1 MILALQA
8 LPLLLLIGL
17 LFSGRVAPVPA
28 VLAALAAAIPAAFVS
43 LPGGVG
49 LPGFLGEQILRG
61 AYLALQPMGVVLAG
75 LLFHAAVSEAE
86 ASAGATTA
94 TPRRIFIATLL
105 LGCFLESVTGFGVG
119 AVFAL
124 ASLRGGR
131 YRRAGRRH
139 GAAGALP
146 DPLGGTWPRHPAWR
160 GADWLAG
167 TRHCQHHRPAQC
179 GLAIGIG
186 AGAVAALP
194 RGRA

>member
-124 ASLRGGR
+124 ASLRGMGVI
-131 YRRAGRRH
+131 
-139 GAAGALP
+139 GAPAGAIGNY
-146 DPLGGTWPRHPAWR
+146 GGEVDNWQWPRHTGDFSFLRAYVSKDGKPAAYSPDNSSIAFFAS
-160 GADWLAG
+160 GGSLS
-167 TRHCQHHRPAQC
+167 
-179 GLAIGIG
+179 
-186 AGAVAALP
+186 
-194 RGRA
+194 

>member
-75 LLFHAAVSEAE
+75 CYFTPPFQKQRPQPAQPPQHRGAFSSRRFCLAAFWKVS
-86 ASAGATTA
+86 
-94 TPRRIFIATLL
+94 P
-105 LGCFLESVTGFGVG
+105 
-119 AVFAL
+119 AL
-124 ASLRGGR
+124 ALGR
-131 YRRAGRRH
+131 FSRWRAC
-139 GAAGALP
+139 AAWALSA
-146 DPLGGTWPRHPAWR
+146 R
-160 GADWLAG
+160 
-167 TRHCQHHRPAQC
+167 RPAPWRC
-179 GLAIGIG
+179 WRFA
-186 AGAVAALP
+186 
-194 RGRA
+194 